1 MIQFIFL
8 YFLKE
13 KIYILHKI
21 KIKNI
26 NNEVK
31 LYRVFTDKNILFLME
46 KEGLNSKNSI
56 LLTKEGI
63 PTLHLEVAKVI
74 KYNNDKEKNIF
85 NLFFELSPDDKKI
98 LSLNFETYFECSN
111 FKYEY
116 TEERQKFYA
125 ILKKFIQT
133 DNKEK
138 NIIFLMGKPG
148 IGKSISLLYFLSK
161 IPFKHCY
168 FDFSKII
175 NTYEKSLLYNE
186 CFKLFINDDFG
197 IYKNLFEKIDSMK
210 NIWDKIDFIF
220 SNISILEKAIIV
232 IDSYNSDFDEG
243 FMNLKLLS
251 NKFPNFKFIICL
263 DESDKYSKEIFLDYF
278 FPEKEKKIYSNILI
292 IDNLLYSIEN
302 TVNTNKNLY
311 KLFSLFNFI
320 PQYYYDFLNLFPSND
335 AKEIKENIQKF
346 LSLKIDEFQ
355 KCLKKILK
363 QNRLC
368 EIYKQFHYD
377 IINKNE
383 IKHK

>member
-1 MIQFIFL
+1 
-8 YFLKE
+8 
-13 KIYILHKI
+13 
-21 KIKNI
+21 
-26 NNEVK
+26 
-31 LYRVFTDKNILFLME
+31 
-46 KEGLNSKNSI
+46 
-56 LLTKEGI
+56 
-63 PTLHLEVAKVI
+63 
-74 KYNNDKEKNIF
+74 
-85 NLFFELSPDDKKI
+85 
-98 LSLNFETYFECSN
+98 
-111 FKYEY
+111 
-116 TEERQKFYA
+116 
-125 ILKKFIQT
+125 
-133 DNKEK
+133 
-138 NIIFLMGKPG
+138 
-148 IGKSISLLYFLSK
+148 
-161 IPFKHCY
+161 
-168 FDFSKII
+168 
-175 NTYEKSLLYNE
+175 
-186 CFKLFINDDFG
+186 
-197 IYKNLFEKIDSMK
+197 MK

-220 SNISILEKAIIV
+220 SNISILEKATIV
-232 IDSYNSDFDEG
+232 TDSYNSDFDEG

-383 IKHK
+383 LNISKLYEIFDYIPLEYINIKKVNNNSFVIEYAFPLLFSAFKKYYYGELYMLNKMKIINNLNKRCEIGNIFDDIVNSKFNLNNEIFGLKIDTFKILKS

>member
-1 MIQFIFL
+1 M
-8 YFLKE
+8 
-13 KIYILHKI
+13 
-21 KIKNI
+21 
-26 NNEVK
+26 
-31 LYRVFTDKNILFLME
+31 
-46 KEGLNSKNSI
+46 
-56 LLTKEGI
+56 
-63 PTLHLEVAKVI
+63 
-74 KYNNDKEKNIF
+74 
-85 NLFFELSPDDKKI
+85 
-98 LSLNFETYFECSN
+98 
-111 FKYEY
+111 
-116 TEERQKFYA
+116 
-125 ILKKFIQT
+125 
-133 DNKEK
+133 
-138 NIIFLMGKPG
+138 
-148 IGKSISLLYFLSK
+148 
-161 IPFKHCY
+161 
-168 FDFSKII
+168 
-175 NTYEKSLLYNE
+175 YNE

-263 DESDKYSKEIFLDYF
+263 DESDKYSKEICLDYF

-383 IKHK
+383 LNISKLYEIFDYIPLEYINIKKVNNNSFVIEYAFPLLNKMKIINPLKFDNINYIKDIEGDNNLNKRCEIGNIFDDIVNSKFNLNNEIFGLKIDISMNKKI